1 MLKPEQSGLDWKWGV
16 SMKLAAEFRRVARA
30 ALSGKWKMA
39 ILVALLATILGAT
52 GNGFNVEFE
61 KIADAGYVAVEF
73 AGTTIYSAS
82 ISSADTIGIQNFIAG
97 TVSYLMVIA
106 IVLAVAQFI
115 IGCIVAVGYAKY
127 NLDLM
132 DGEEGKAGTLF
143 DYFPQ
148 WKTMV
153 KAGLLQAVFVFL
165 WMLLFIIPGIIAA
178 LRYSM
183 TNYILAENPEM
194 GAMEAIDRSK
204 ELMDGNK
211 WRFFCLGFSF
221 IGWHILAGCVP
232 VIGGLVLLPYTSA
245 ANAAFYRDITRP
257 LAGKE
262 ETIYLQETILGE

>member
-1 MLKPEQSGLDWKWGV
+1 
-16 SMKLAAEFRRVARA
+16 
-30 ALSGKWKMA
+30 MA
-39 ILVALLATILGAT
+39 ILVALLATLLGAT
-52 GNGFNVEFE
+52 GNGFSIDFE
-61 KIADAGYVAVEF
+61 KTATSSDVGLNF
-73 AGTTIYSAS
+73 AGTRIYSAG
-82 ISSADTIGIQNFIAG
+82 IGATDQIGIQNFIAG
-97 TVSYLMVIA
+97 TVTYLMVIA

-194 GAMEAIDRSK
+194 GAMEAIDHSK

-257 LAGKE
+257 LAGE
-262 ETIYLQETILGE
+262 EHAVYLQETLLGD